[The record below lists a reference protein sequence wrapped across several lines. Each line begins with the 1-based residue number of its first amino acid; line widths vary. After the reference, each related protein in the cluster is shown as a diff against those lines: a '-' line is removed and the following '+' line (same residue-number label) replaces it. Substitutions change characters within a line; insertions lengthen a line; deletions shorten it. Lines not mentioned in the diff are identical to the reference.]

1 MNKVENMMELIQKVA
16 RMFFRAFV
24 VAAIILIWN
33 PNAVW
38 GLPLGIII
46 GICSEAEAF
55 IKK

>member
-1 MNKVENMMELIQKVA
+1 M
-16 RMFFRAFV
+16 
-24 VAAIILIWN
+24 WN

-46 GICSEAEAF
+46 GVCSEAEAF

>member
-1 MNKVENMMELIQKVA
+1 MELIQKVA

-24 VAAIILIWN
+24 VAIIILMWN
-33 PNAVW
+33 PSAVW

-46 GICSEAEAF
+46 GVCSEAEAF